1 MDNNQKKVTNNPIET
16 SKINCKNNKK
26 TLGLANFT
34 YADYVILSSTL
45 SYAVAEELTDDDLD
59 FLLVFLSQIASDLA
73 LIRTKRGYAQKL
85 LAEQVEQ
92 ASEQTAVEESSLI
105 EIPED
110 VIVNEL
116 GRSTKKI
123 TKKKKIKKKRL
134 KIR

>member
-1 MDNNQKKVTNNPIET
+1 MDNNQKKVTNNPIEN

-59 FLLVFLSQIASDLA
+59 FLLVFLSQIAADLA

-85 LAEQVEQ
+85 LAEQ
-92 ASEQTAVEESSLI
+92 AEQTVVEESSSI

-116 GRSTKKI
+116 GRNTKKI
-123 TKKKKIKKKRL
+123 TKKKKLRKKDLR
-134 KIR
+134 

>member
-1 MDNNQKKVTNNPIET
+1 MDNNQKKVTNNPIEN

-59 FLLVFLSQIASDLA
+59 FLLVFLSQIAADLA

-85 LAEQVEQ
+85 LAEQ
-92 ASEQTAVEESSLI
+92 AEQTVVEESSSI

-116 GRSTKKI
+116 GRNTKKI

>member
-1 MDNNQKKVTNNPIET
+1 MDNNQKKVTNNPIEN

-26 TLGLANFT
+26 TLGLAKFT

-45 SYAVAEELTDDDLD
+45 SYAVAEELNDDDLD
-59 FLLVFLSQIASDLA
+59 FLLVFLSQIAADLA
-73 LIRTKRGYAQKL
+73 LIRTKRGYEQKL
-85 LAEQVEQ
+85 LEEQVEQ
-92 ASEQTAVEESSLI
+92 TVVEESSSI

-110 VIVNEL
+110 DIVNEL
-116 GRSTKKI
+116 GRNTKKI